1 MISMGHERFVIA
13 AVLAGQCLVA
23 STGVSSDAPPTARRL
38 GPGPR
43 PGTRVMEGFRLVE
56 AAAPEQ
62 ANGTISLAFDE
73 QAALFTCSSRG
84 VGICVSD
91 NRLNSYWIEDD
102 LAARTVADRE
112 VKYCKYASCVKVGVE
127 VFSACRHGM

>member
-1 MISMGHERFVIA
+1 MISMGHQRFIIAVVI
-13 AVLAGQCLVA
+13 AGQCLVA
-23 STGVSSDAPPTARRL
+23 SADVPSDAPSLARTL

-62 ANGTISLAFDE
+62 ANGTISLPFDE
-73 QAALFTCSSRG
+73 QAALFTCSSRR

-112 VKYCKYASCVKVGVE
+112 VKYRKDASCVKVGVE
-127 VFSACRHGM
+127 VLSACRHGM